1 MHFDQSLFNIVVGF
15 AGVCG
20 GWILKT
26 LWEVIRDVQTHQ
38 RKTDSEVSE
47 LKVLVAGQYVTRGE
61 FNTTMNGINTKLD
74 YIVDTLNQKQ
84 DRN

>member
-1 MHFDQSLFNIVVGF
+1 MHFDQALFNIVVGF

-26 LWEVIRDVQTHQ
+26 LWEVLRDVQNHQ
-38 RKTDSEVSE
+38 RKTDEKVSSLE
-47 LKVLVAGQYVTRGE
+47 VLVAGHYVTRGE
-61 FNTTMNGINTKLD
+61 FNKALDSISTKLD

-84 DRN
+84 DRS

>member
-1 MHFDQSLFNIVVGF
+1 MQFDQSLFNIVVGF
-15 AGVCG
+15 SGICG

-26 LWEVIRDVQTHQ
+26 LWEAIRDAQTHQ
-38 RKTDSEVSE
+38 RKTDQEVSE

-74 YIVDTLNQKQ
+74 YIVDTLNHKQ
-84 DRN
+84 DRS